1 MLASSYLN
9 KRHAGNFLIRG
20 LALFF
25 IENMGDDRFNIDL
38 INRGCI
44 KGDNKRF
51 IFLWKSLCQGN
62 DEVDVIDLEI
72 GTFKVVCNI
81 MNISNS
87 LLHGLFIR
95 LAHGEEMT
103 VHSKNS
109 AKTSATMNTGKVVPN
124 LLCSW
129 EMGMWEFGH

>member
-1 MLASSYLN
+1 MN

-25 IENMGDDRFNIDL
+25 IEKMGDDRFNIDL

-81 MNISNS
+81 MNRSNP

-95 LAHGEEMT
+95 LAHGEEMM
-103 VHSKNS
+103 VHGKNS
-109 AKTSATMNTGKVVPN
+109 AKTSATMNTGKAVPN